1 MKNFKNA
8 LLGVLGF
15 VLGLAIL
22 FGICYGFG
30 LVEVGLT
37 NTIGIKYEDAKRN
50 RFENSTSYVHGMI
63 DRLSE
68 YKRQFDTEDNV
79 DNKIAILNTID
90 DEFAQFD
97 ETKIDNSTLRAFL
110 IDVRNGS
117 LRQELEN
124 TEN

>member
-68 YKRQFDTEDNV
+68 YKRQFD
-79 DNKIAILNTID
+79 KRLNRSSVI
-90 DEFAQFD
+90 
-97 ETKIDNSTLRAFL
+97 NPYLCRRS
-110 IDVRNGS
+110 
-117 LRQELEN
+117 
-124 TEN
+124 